1 MAPLIFSVMQGI
13 IHSTFFNADILAGLI
28 FLLMGWMISSFPP
41 KNRKKIYGYRSFL
54 STRNHDTW
62 VAANQFAGSHSLR
75 IACVLIGIGIVI
87 GFLFNSQN
95 NWYYLFS
102 VGAVIIAAMNL
113 RGETEWYLSQHFE
126 ENGERKFNPGR
137 GKRFEG
143 LSPDGSSSRAD
154 KSA

>member
-1 MAPLIFSVMQGI
+1 
-13 IHSTFFNADILAGLI
+13 
-28 FLLMGWMISSFPP
+28 
-41 KNRKKIYGYRSFL
+41 
-54 STRNHDTW
+54 

-126 ENGERKFNPGR
+126 ENGERKFNPGH
-137 GKRFEG
+137 GKRLKG